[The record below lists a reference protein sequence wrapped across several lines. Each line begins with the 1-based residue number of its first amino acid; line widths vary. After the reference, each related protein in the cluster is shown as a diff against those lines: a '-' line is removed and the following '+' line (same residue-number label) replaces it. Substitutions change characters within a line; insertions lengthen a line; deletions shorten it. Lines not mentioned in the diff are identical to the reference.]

1 MSIDTRPGDKVIA
14 LAGNPNVG
22 KSTVF
27 NQLTGSRQHTG
38 NWPGKTVSVARGQ
51 YTFRGQRVSLVDLPG
66 TYSLL
71 AHSAEEEV
79 ARDFLC
85 FDRPD
90 GVVVVCDA
98 TCLSR
103 NMNLVLQTLEI
114 TDRVIMCVNLL
125 DEASKK
131 HLSVDLPAL
140 SARLGVPV
148 IGTAARSKKGLR
160 QLEEAIAALPPH
172 APPGGAQ
179 PGAGGGERP
188 KADGKSPKPA
198 GGREPG
204 AGKGKKGRPAG
215 HGPEPDG
222 AWRADENGPEPGGR
236 PVWDRQAAGCPVRYS
251 APLEHAVS
259 LVQPAVEAALHGR
272 LNSRWVTLRLLE
284 GDPSLRQK
292 LDQALGTSLSEDG
305 AVHTALAGARQYLLE
320 HAIPPDQV
328 ADTLVSCLVL
338 RGEELCEGV
347 LTGQGD
353 AAYARDRKWDRW
365 LLSRRAGIPLML
377 LLLCL
382 VLWITLV
389 GANYPSSWLSAG
401 FDWLGGRL
409 SLWFDELGAPGWLH
423 GLLLDG
429 MYRVLSWVIAVML
442 PPMAIFF
449 PLFTLLED
457 FGYLPRVAFNLDS
470 FFQRANACGKQ
481 ALTMCM
487 GFGCNAV
494 GVTGCRIIDS
504 PRERLIAVL
513 TNNFVPCNGR
523 FPALITL
530 VSLFFIGAGS
540 GLFSTAASALAL
552 TAILVFGVLMTL
564 LVSKLLSGT
573 LLRGVPSSFTLE
585 LPPYRVP
592 QFGKVLLC
600 SLRDRTLFVLGRA
613 AVVAAPAGLLIWAMA
628 NVTVGDLSLLAHCAQ
643 FLDPLGRLMG
653 MDGVILMAFI
663 LGFPAN
669 EIVIPLMIM
678 AYLSQGSLLE
688 LGMPQL
694 HALLLDNGW
703 TWVTALCVMLFSL
716 LHWPCSTTCFTIY
729 KETHSVKWTAI
740 AVLLPTG
747 IGIACCMLV
756 HAVCTLAGF

>member
-1 MSIDTRPGDKVIA
+1 MSIDTRRGDKVIA

-27 NQLTGSRQHTG
+27 NQLTGSKQHTG
-38 NWPGKTVSVARGQ
+38 NWPGKTVSVARGHYEFQ
-51 YTFRGQRVSLVDLPG
+51 GERVSLVDLPG

-85 FDRPD
+85 FDHPD

-114 TDRVIMCVNLL
+114 TDRVIVCVNLL

-131 HLSVDLPAL
+131 HMRVDLDRL
-140 SARLGVPV
+140 SERLGVPV
-148 IGTAARSKKGLR
+148 VGTSARSKKGLR
-160 QLEEAIAALPPH
+160 QLQEAIAALSP
-172 APPGGAQ
+172 Q
-179 PGAGGGERP
+179 PAAEAEEEIAGKATNGNADQSGAG
-188 KADGKSPKPA
+188 AASPA
-198 GGREPG
+198 GRS
-204 AGKGKKGRPAG
+204 
-215 HGPEPDG
+215 
-222 AWRADENGPEPGGR
+222 
-236 PVWDRQAAGCPVRYS
+236 VAAGQEAKESAGGPVGYS
-251 APLEHAVS
+251 ASPVGYSDAIEHAVAM
-259 LVQPAVEAALHGR
+259 VQPAVENVVRGR

-284 GDPSLRQK
+284 NNPALQEK
-292 LDQALGTSLSEDG
+292 LDRFLHAPLSQDD
-305 AVHTALAGARQYLLE
+305 AVQTALESARRTLLE
-320 HAIPPDQV
+320 HAIPADQV
-328 ADTLVSCLVL
+328 ADSLVSCLVV
-338 RGEELCEGV
+338 RGEELCRGV
-347 LTGQGD
+347 LTGGGEQS
-353 AAYARDRKWDRW
+353 YARDRKWDRW
-365 LLSRRAGIPLML
+365 LMSRHTGIPLML

-401 FDWLGGRL
+401 FDWLGGKL
-409 SLWFDELGAPGWLH
+409 SLWFQSLGAPDWLH
-423 GLLLDG
+423 GLLIDG
-429 MYRVLSWVIAVML
+429 VYRVLSWVIAVML

-457 FGYLPRVAFNLDS
+457 FGYLPRVAFNLDTY
-470 FFQRANACGKQ
+470 FQKANACGKQ

-504 PRERLIAVL
+504 PRERLIAIL

-523 FPALITL
+523 FPTLITL
-530 VSLFFIGAGS
+530 VTLFFIGVGG

-564 LVSKLLSGT
+564 LVSKLLSKT

-592 QFGKVLLC
+592 QFGKVLLR
-600 SLRDRTLFVLGRA
+600 SLCDRTLFVLGRA
-613 AVVAAPAGLLIWAMA
+613 AVVAAPAGLLIWVLA
-628 NVTVGDLSLLAHCAQ
+628 NVSVGEMSLLSHFAQ

-669 EIVIPLMIM
+669 EIVIPLIIM
-678 AYLSQGSLLE
+678 AYLAEGSLLE
-688 LGMPQL
+688 LGMPEL
-694 HALLLDNGW
+694 HALLLQNGW

-729 KETHSVKWTAI
+729 KETRSVKWTAI
-740 AVLLPTG
+740 AALLPTA
-747 IGIACCMLV
+747 IGVVCCILV
-756 HAVCTLAGF
+756 SSVCRLAGW